1 MPPFW
6 RSRAAIY
13 AKMIFFISVQQSLT
27 TSFRC
32 NGFRSAYLVF
42 NMKKKIIPVF
52 LALFSLSA
60 AAAEPAYTCDTA
72 RGCTEL
78 QGPVFDLG
86 RGATIRLP
94 EGWRFYSY
102 PTLPIPE
109 MAGLREIRAV
119 KNGMVIAITPL
130 PKLEDKTVSQTQ
142 LCESMAESGKQY
154 VAKSLEKTVT
164 PVPFSAGK
172 VNGCYVA
179 FTSANPGEKVFS
191 VLKNRRHASVASFA
205 IDHPKAIF
213 SVSAVSETAPDDDYR
228 AALDAI
234 QHIQ

>member
-1 MPPFW
+1 MLPFHQT
-6 RSRAAIY
+6 RTAIY
-13 AKMIFFISVQQSLT
+13 AKMIFYFCAVKSDHFFSSSWFQICLSGI
-27 TSFRC
+27 R
-32 NGFRSAYLVF
+32 YEE
-42 NMKKKIIPVF
+42 KIIPVF

-60 AAAEPAYTCDTA
+60 SAAEPAYTCDTA

-94 EGWRFYSY
+94 DGWRFYSY

-154 VAKSLEKTVT
+154 VAKSLEK
-164 PVPFSAGK
+164 
-172 VNGCYVA
+172 
-179 FTSANPGEKVFS
+179 
-191 VLKNRRHASVASFA
+191 
-205 IDHPKAIF
+205 
-213 SVSAVSETAPDDDYR
+213 
-228 AALDAI
+228 
-234 QHIQ
+234 Q